1 MAIVCGWEAQVLG
14 SLVTGQ
20 VANLP
25 SQHCLL
31 PFLLVKICM
40 ANVYAFNGRTFFL
53 VPIWNVRF
61 SLFPVVVLG
70 ILSVGLKCPFTETR

>member
-1 MAIVCGWEAQVLG
+1 MAIVGGWEAKVLG

-53 VPIWNVRF
+53 V
-61 SLFPVVVLG
+61 LDME
-70 ILSVGLKCPFTETR
+70 FTFFFIPCCCTRRSFCRS

>member
-1 MAIVCGWEAQVLG
+1 MAIVGGWEAKVLG

-40 ANVYAFNGRTFFL
+40 ANVYAFNGRTFFPRAGYGIFVFL
-53 VPIWNVRF
+53 Y
-61 SLFPVVVLG
+61 SLL
-70 ILSVGLKCPFTETR
+70 LY